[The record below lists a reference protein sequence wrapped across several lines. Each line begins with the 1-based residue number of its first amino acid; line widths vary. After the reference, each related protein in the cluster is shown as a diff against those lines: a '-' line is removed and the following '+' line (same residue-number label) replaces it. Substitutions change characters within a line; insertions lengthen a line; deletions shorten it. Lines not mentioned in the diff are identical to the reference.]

1 MSRDAKP
8 IPTVDFSAL
17 QRKRRLPPP
26 PSDASENLA
35 VPEIAA
41 AAPSGGAAGAPPP
54 DPEVRRGKVIR
65 PYVPVEPPPEAVDG
79 RSRLRTGRVEPFST
93 RVRADF
99 RPRLIALADRY
110 GVTMGEALELA
121 VEALEREIRVA
132 QIGRPR
138 PGGHCGLLKEG
149 AIVRRRLSSARPA
162 RETDATPARHHRHR
176 LGLLDRPPRL
186 DRGLA

>member
-1 MSRDAKP
+1 MSRDAEP

-35 VPEIAA
+35 VPEVAA
-41 AAPSGGAAGAPPP
+41 AAPQAVPLATPPP
-54 DPEVRRGKVIR
+54 DPEVPRRKVIR
-65 PYVPVEPPPEAVDG
+65 PYVPVESPQEAVDG

-121 VEALEREIRVA
+121 IEALERES
-132 QIGRPR
+132 
-138 PGGHCGLLKEG
+138 GL
-149 AIVRRRLSSARPA
+149 RR
-162 RETDATPARHHRHR
+162 
-176 LGLLDRPPRL
+176 
-186 DRGLA
+186 

>member
-1 MSRDAKP
+1 MSRDAEP

-26 PSDASENLA
+26 PNDASQNLA
-35 VPEIAA
+35 VPEVAP
-41 AAPSGGAAGAPPP
+41 AAPPAVPLAPEGP
-54 DPEVRRGKVIR
+54 RRKVIR
-65 PYVPVEPPPEAVDG
+65 PYVPAEPPPEAVDG

-121 VEALEREIRVA
+121 VEALERE
-132 QIGRPR
+132 
-138 PGGHCGLLKEG
+138 CGL
-149 AIVRRRLSSARPA
+149 RR
-162 RETDATPARHHRHR
+162 
-176 LGLLDRPPRL
+176 
-186 DRGLA
+186 